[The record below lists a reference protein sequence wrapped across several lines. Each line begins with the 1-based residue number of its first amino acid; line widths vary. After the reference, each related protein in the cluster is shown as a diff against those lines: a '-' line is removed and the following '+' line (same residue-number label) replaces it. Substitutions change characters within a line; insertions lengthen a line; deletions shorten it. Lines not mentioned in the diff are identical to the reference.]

1 MYIAKDYVGLW
12 GSGTTDD
19 LNDLNSER
27 EQYAF
32 DVEMKPVMFDSTVNA
47 PNMREYL
54 DRKVIVRK
62 DIGRPL
68 AVVSNAYRPVLHT
81 TIVDTLDE
89 EFKRE
94 HLAFSRRIRVL
105 GYGAKM
111 ALTYRF
117 PEHKVQIREGDEVCM
132 TLDVLNSFNTQT
144 SVFMDLG
151 GFRWK
156 CSNGMR
162 VGLTIALLKAIHKGE
177 MHAKVE
183 TMGSNLADA
192 TNKFKEQG
200 ALWRAYAN
208 TPLTLDDFDSL
219 IQALEDRKIALPRK
233 RALNMIR
240 SRFASS
246 ESASIWGMYNAITH
260 VASYRVRGFQTS
272 NALLNFANRATG
284 IAYGG
289 V

>member
-1 MYIAKDYVGLW
+1 MFIAKDYVGMW
-12 GSGTTDD
+12 GQHSAGD
-19 LNDLNSER
+19 LNGER

-68 AVVSNAYRPVLHT
+68 AVVSNAYRPVLHHDV
-81 TIVDTLDE
+81 VDTLDA
-89 EFKRE
+89 EFKRA
-94 HLAFSRRIRVL
+94 HLVFDRRIRVL

-117 PEHKVQIREGDEVCM
+117 PETKVEICEGDEVSM

-183 TMGSNLADA
+183 AMGSNLADA
-192 TNKFKEQG
+192 TAKFRQKG
-200 ALWRAYAN
+200 ALWKSYAH
-208 TPLTLDDFDSL
+208 TPLTMFDFDDVL
-219 IQALEDRKIALPRK
+219 QRLADEKVALPRK

-260 VASYRVRGFQTS
+260 VASYRVRGFQTA
-272 NALLNFANRATG
+272 NALLKFANKASEV
-284 IAYGG
+284 AYARF
-289 V
+289 